1 MAKYNLPKKTKL
13 KTVLICILY
22 HDNTIDLLSLI
33 NKIKL
38 NIGSEIL
45 IIVDGKIFIKQK
57 KKIIKENKKV
67 NFFYSSSKN
76 KTVPFNRNIG
86 LKFAKNRHDL
96 ILYLDSDVIPE
107 KNLIYSHLKY
117 HKLYEE
123 IPVIGGGVI
132 PSFFKNRFNVWEML
146 DGCLSWFTSIK
157 TNSNKIIKKPYHL
170 PTCNL
175 SIKIGFIYKHKIK
188 FDEKLKTG
196 EDVDFCNHIRNNG
209 GNLLLIKDANVYHE
223 DRKKFLLF
231 MKHHISWGKHQ
242 YYTLY
247 QKKFSF
253 PYFKIIFFLFYPFF
267 MPFIN
272 LLSTFFTILPWV
284 RYKYVFALLFVPT
297 YIIHL
302 IKGLFTYLEFFNF
315 TKKKVS

>member
-67 NFFYSSSKN
+67 NFFYSTSKN

-132 PSFFKNRFNVWEML
+132 PSFFKNRFNVWEIL

-157 TNSNKIIKKPYHL
+157 SNSNKIIKKPYHL

-188 FDEKLKTG
+188 FE
-196 EDVDFCNHIRNNG
+196 FC
-209 GNLLLIKDANVYHE
+209 KA
-223 DRKKFLLF
+223 
-231 MKHHISWGKHQ
+231 M
-242 YYTLY
+242 
-247 QKKFSF
+247 
-253 PYFKIIFFLFYPFF
+253 
-267 MPFIN
+267 
-272 LLSTFFTILPWV
+272 
-284 RYKYVFALLFVPT
+284 
-297 YIIHL
+297 
-302 IKGLFTYLEFFNF
+302 
-315 TKKKVS
+315 